1 MGAARFR
8 LQLSH
13 LPNLICV
20 LRILLVVPI
29 VLALLEGNQL
39 LALGLI
45 LVAGVSDGLDGYL
58 AKRFGWRTR
67 LGGILDPAADKILLV
82 AVYVTLVWTGLVPF
96 WLMAVVLGRDLV
108 IVSGTLAYQWLIGP
122 VQPAPSQ
129 VSKLNTAVQLLFC
142 LAVLAAEA
150 FGWPPRPAVV
160 LLGAGV
166 LVTSVISGLDYVLRW
181 SALAISSG
189 RRPPAAGRA
198 S

>member
-1 MGAARFR
+1 MGAGR
-8 LQLSH
+8 LRIELSH

-29 VLALLEGNQL
+29 VLALLDGNQR
-39 LALGLI
+39 LALALI
-45 LVAGVSDGLDGYL
+45 LIAGISDGLDGYL
-58 AKRFGWRTR
+58 AKRFDWRTR

-108 IVSGTLAYQWLIGP
+108 IVSGTLAYHWLIGP
-122 VQPAPSQ
+122 VQASPSRI
-129 VSKLNTAVQLLFC
+129 SKLNTAVQLLLC

-150 FGWPPRPAVV
+150 FGWPPRPVVV

-166 LVTSVISGLDYVLRW
+166 LVTSVISGLDYILRW
-181 SALAISSG
+181 SALAIGAG
-189 RRPPAAGRA
+189 RRRPAAGQPT
-198 S
+198 

>member
-1 MGAARFR
+1 MLAERFQPK
-8 LQLSH
+8 LAH

-29 VLALLEGNQL
+29 VLALLDGNQQL
-39 LALGLI
+39 SLVLI

-58 AKRFGWRTR
+58 AKRFGWRSR

-96 WLMAVVLGRDLV
+96 WLMAVVLARDLV
-108 IVSGTLAYQWLIGP
+108 IVSGSLAYQWLIAP
-122 VQPAPSQ
+122 VWPEPSR
-129 VSKLNTAVQLLFC
+129 VSKLNTAVQLLLC

-150 FGWPPRPAVV
+150 FGWPPRPLIV

-166 LVTSVISGLDYVLRW
+166 LVTSVVSGLDYVIRW
-181 SALAISSG
+181 TGRALDAS
-189 RRPPAAGRA
+189 RTPPAPGTL

>member
-8 LQLSH
+8 IELSH

-29 VLALLEGNQL
+29 VLALLDGNQR
-39 LALGLI
+39 LALALI
-45 LVAGVSDGLDGYL
+45 VVAGISDGLDGFL

-96 WLMAVVLGRDLV
+96 WLMAVVLGRDLL

-122 VQPAPSQ
+122 VQPAPSRI
-129 VSKLNTAVQLLFC
+129 SKLNTAVQLLLC

-150 FGWPPRPAVV
+150 FGWPPRAAVV

-181 SALAISSG
+181 SMLAIANG
-189 RRPPAAGRA
+189 RRPPAAGQP